1 MRTFPKLL
9 CTALAALLLPLAAQG
24 QAPAGDQRLRDA
36 LRTTTQQLR
45 TAEDDRARLQAGEA
59 AMKKEVAD
67 LKAELEKA
75 KKGPKGPSPRALA
88 DLNEKLAA
96 AQKQVAEQALA
107 SRTVEDELRK
117 CQALAQEGN
126 RSQEEQRAEHAR
138 AKERLAAAE
147 AKNARL
153 YAVSR
158 EVLDWIQSMGFGEV
172 LAAREPFLGLKR
184 VELENAAQDYD
195 DKVREQRVV
204 PVRNAP

>member
-1 MRTFPKLL
+1 MSTHPQLL
-9 CTALAALLLPLAAQG
+9 CAAVAALLLPLAARG

-45 TAEDDRARLQAGEA
+45 TSEDDRARLQAGEA

-75 KKGPKGPSPRALA
+75 KKGPKGPSPRTLA
-88 DLNEKLAA
+88 DLTEKLAA
-96 AQKQVAEQALA
+96 AQKQVAEQATALQTA
-107 SRTVEDELRK
+107 EEELRK
-117 CQALAQEGN
+117 CQATAQEGS
-126 RSQEEQRAEHAR
+126 RGQEELRAELVKV
-138 AKERLAAAE
+138 KERLASAE

-204 PVRNAP
+204 PVRDAP